1 MKKTILV
8 SADRG
13 ETRVAVLESKT
24 KGGKRNVAEL
34 YIERRGRRSIVGN
47 IYKGKVDNVLPGME
61 AAFVDIGLE
70 RNGFLHVDEIVMPNG
85 EQAPRRGG
93 HGKGPR
99 IGDLIKPKQE
109 ILVQVVKDPLKS
121 KGARLSMNVS
131 IAGRYLVYA
140 PQGGGVGVSRRL
152 SESERDRLRKMVDRT
167 YKGPGGLI
175 VRTAAHGAKKSDF
188 VREVGY
194 LHKLYEVLERRTE
207 KTKAPGLVFQEADL
221 PVRVLRDVFLSD
233 FETAIIDSPKQ
244 FERVTGFFQR
254 TAPELVEKVELYE
267 SQKPL
272 LEKWGIDKEI
282 ESTLVRRVDLPSGG
296 YLIVDYAEALTVI
309 DVNSGSFTGRGKGG
323 LEETIT
329 RVNTEAAEEVVRQL
343 RLRDIG
349 GIIVVDFIDMARAK
363 NRDKV
368 LKTMRKALD
377 ADKSKSYVVE
387 ISPLGLVEM
396 TRQNIT
402 DGVREILTA
411 PCPTCKGEGV
421 VLSPETV
428 ALEGLRKLRDLATR
442 DAEAFLL
449 RVNPKVAAELI
460 DADSGLAELERETGK
475 QFHFEGGDALGVETF
490 ELVEA
495 GSRAEIEERALPF
508 KVGEE
513 VLVTIDEPH
522 MYNAN
527 DAVARID
534 SYIVSVSGGGP
545 FVGKRKLVRIERV
558 ERAAAVASLPA
569 DESSN
574 GGGGDE
580 DGGSESDALESAASR
595 SRRRGSRG
603 GRGGSRSTSK
613 SGKEE

>member
-24 KGGKRNVAEL
+24 KGGKPNVAEL

-70 RNGFLHVDEIVMPNG
+70 RNGFLHVDEIVLPNG
-85 EQAPRRGG
+85 EQAPKRG
-93 HGKGPR
+93 HGSGRK
-99 IGDLIKPKQE
+99 ISELIKSGQE

-194 LHKLYEVLERRTE
+194 LHKLYDVLERRSE
-207 KTKAPGLVFQEADL
+207 KTKAPGLIFQEADL

-233 FETAIIDSPKQ
+233 FEKAVIDSPKQ
-244 FERVTGFFQR
+244 LERVTGFFQR
-254 TAPELVEKVELYE
+254 TAPELVEKVEPYTG
-267 SQKPL
+267 SKPL
-272 LEKWGIDKEI
+272 LEKWGVDKEI

-296 YLIVDYAEALTVI
+296 YLIIDYTEALTVI

-329 RVNTEAAEEVVRQL
+329 RVNTEAADEAVRQL

-349 GIIVVDFIDMARAK
+349 GIIVIDFIDMARAK

-368 LKTMRKALD
+368 LKTLRKALD

-387 ISPLGLVEM
+387 VSPLGLVEM

-411 PCPTCKGEGV
+411 PCPTCAGEGV
-421 VLSPETV
+421 VLSAETV
-428 ALEGLRKLRDLATR
+428 ALEGLRKMRDLASR
-442 DAEAFLL
+442 DEEAFLL

-460 DADSGLAELERETGK
+460 EPDSGLAELEAETGK
-475 QFHFEGGDALGVETF
+475 QFHFEGGDALAIATF
-490 ELVEA
+490 ELVES

-513 VLVTIDEPH
+513 VLVTIEEPH
-522 MYNAN
+522 MYNAD

-534 SYIVSVSGGGP
+534 SYIVSVSGGGS
-545 FVGKRKLVRIERV
+545 FVGQRKLVRIEQV
-558 ERAAAVASLPA
+558 ERAAAVASLLGDA
-569 DESSN
+569 ASN
-574 GGGGDE
+574 
-580 DGGSESDALESAASR
+580 GSESDALESAAAR
-595 SRRRGSRG
+595 
-603 GRGGSRSTSK
+603 
-613 SGKEE
+613 